1 LLFIDMAQATG
12 NSALAT
18 QWRNDFNRLKGEFHT
33 AFFANGRYG
42 TGLQTEQALA
52 LWLQAPPTQQIFDAV
67 FADLVND
74 IVVTQKMHT
83 TSGIIGWKYVLEV
96 LSRHGRTD
104 VALGL
109 NLQTTY
115 PSLGFMIQGA
125 ANPEPA
131 TTIWEL
137 WDSHTEGPSMN
148 SRNHIMFGTNGAW
161 LYRSL
166 GGINPAGVSGVLRIS
181 PSGINDHGLVTVTAS
196 TVVVTGPIQ
205 VSWAVPSPKTS
216 YTLNVRIPFGQTAEV
231 DLPVVASLGMSAGTI
246 AVAESSKSVWARG
259 AYVAGVDGITRA
271 TMSNELG
278 VPAVRVVLGS
288 GNYAFVVTSA

>member
-1 LLFIDMAQATG
+1 
-12 NSALAT
+12 
-18 QWRNDFNRLKGEFHT
+18 
-33 AFFANGRYG
+33 
-42 TGLQTEQALA
+42 LA
-52 LWLQAPPTQQIFDAV
+52 LWLQVPPTQQIFDAV

-74 IVVTQKMHT
+74 VVVTHTMHT
-83 TSGIIGWKYVLEV
+83 TSGIIGWKYLLEV

-125 ANPEPA
+125 GNPEPA
-131 TTIWEL
+131 TTVWEL

-161 LYRSL
+161 MYRSL

-181 PSGINDHGLVTVTAS
+181 PSGINDHGLVTVSANA
-196 TVVVTGPIQ
+196 VAVTGPVQ
-205 VSWAVPSPKTS
+205 VSWAVPSSKS
-216 YTLNVRIPFGQTAEV
+216 GYTLNVQIPFGQAAEL

-259 AYVAGVDGITRA
+259 AYVAGVEGITRA
-271 TMSNELG
+271 TMSNESG

-288 GNYAFVVTSA
+288 GNYAFAVTSG